1 MNTHP
6 DAVTIGGAQYL
17 RDSKGDLKALVNISP
32 IDLLMDEMVRKCT
45 AYAEDISAEL
55 ARFQLHVYAD
65 IAGFDALLA
74 QEYGVT
80 QDGESKGNR
89 TFTSFD
95 GCRQI
100 KVQVADRIQLGPEL
114 QIAKRLLDEM
124 ILARANAEGADTF
137 LVTLV
142 TQAFKVDQEGKVD
155 VGAILALRRMKVA
168 DPNWEKVTN
177 AIDGAVRIIGTKRYV
192 RFYRRA
198 DANAD
203 WQMVPLDIAKA
214 IPTPA
219 DTDRRSLRRSVEEA
233 RDLTSLAATYFLDGA
248 PVTGLERLHA
258 AMVALGGAGISDEDR
273 AMWAARFGAPVPPS
287 PPAAPAAVAA

>member
-1 MNTHP
+1 MSPHP

-17 RDSKGDLKALVNISP
+17 RNAKGDLQALANISP

-55 ARFQLHVYAD
+55 SRFQLHVYAD
-65 IAGFDALLA
+65 IAAFDALLA

-89 TFTSFD
+89 TFTSLD

-124 ILARANAEGADTF
+124 ILARANKEGADTF

-192 RFYRRA
+192 RFYRRT
-198 DANAD
+198 DANGD

-233 RDLTSLAATYFLDGA
+233 RELASVAATYLLDGA
-248 PVTGLERLHA
+248 PVTALDRLHA
-258 AMVALGGAGISDEDR
+258 AIVALGGTGVSNEDR
-273 AMWAARFGAPVPPS
+273 AIWAAKFGAPVPTAD
-287 PPAAPAAVAA
+287 AA

>member
-1 MNTHP
+1 MSTHP
-6 DAVTIGGAQYL
+6 DAITIGDNQYL
-17 RDSKGDLKALVNISP
+17 RDAKGDLKALANISP

-45 AYAEDISAEL
+45 AYAADISAEL

-65 IAGFDALLA
+65 IAAFDALLA

-80 QDGESKGNR
+80 QDGASKGNR

-95 GCRQI
+95 GRRQI

-124 ILARANAEGADTF
+124 ILARANKAGADSF

-155 VGAILALRRMKVA
+155 VGAILALRRMKVD
-168 DPNWEKVTN
+168 DPSWEKVTA

-192 RFYRRA
+192 RFYRRP
-198 DANAD
+198 DANGD

-219 DTDRRSLRRSVEEA
+219 DTDRRSLRRSVEEGLDA
-233 RDLTSLAATYFLDGA
+233 AELAVSYLLDGA
-248 PVTGLERLHA
+248 PISALERLNQA
-258 AMVALGGAGISDEDR
+258 IIALGGAGINDADMQAWR
-273 AMWAARFGAPVPPS
+273 ARFAPPAPV
-287 PPAAPAAVAA
+287 AA

>member
-1 MNTHP
+1 MNPHP

-17 RDSKGDLKALVNISP
+17 RDTKGNLVPMTNISP

-65 IAGFDALLA
+65 IAAFDALLA

-124 ILARANAEGADTF
+124 ILARANKEGADTF

-198 DANAD
+198 DANGD

-214 IPTPA
+214 TPTPA
-219 DTDRRSLRRSVEEA
+219 DTDRRSLRRSVEWGLA
-233 RDLTSLAATYFLDGA
+233 DAQLAANCLLDGTPITA
-248 PVTGLERLHA
+248 LSFLNRAIL
-258 AMVALGGAGISDEDR
+258 ALGGEGISEAEMQAWR
-273 AMWAARFGAPVPPS
+273 ERYTPPVPPT
-287 PPAAPAAVAA
+287 PPAAPAAIAA

>member
-1 MNTHP
+1 MRIHP

-17 RDSKGDLKALVNISP
+17 RDSKGDLKALVNITP

-65 IAGFDALLA
+65 IAAFDALLA

-95 GCRQI
+95 GRRQI

-168 DPNWEKVTN
+168 DPNWEKVTA

-192 RFYRRA
+192 RFYRRP
-198 DANAD
+198 DPNGE

-214 IPTPA
+214 VPTPA
-219 DTDRRSLRRSVEEA
+219 DTDRRSLRRSVEEGRSA
-233 RDLTSLAATYFLDGA
+233 AELAAIYLLDGA
-248 PVTGLERLHA
+248 PVTALERLHA
-258 AMVALGGAGISDEDR
+258 AIVALGGAGISDKDR
-273 AMWAARFGAPVPPS
+273 AMWAAKFSAPVPPTT
-287 PPAAPAAVAA
+287 PAAPAAVAA

>member
-1 MNTHP
+1 MSTHP
-6 DAVTIGGAQYL
+6 DAIIIGDNQYL
-17 RDSKGDLKALVNISP
+17 RDAKGDLKAMSNIAP
-32 IDLLMDEMVRKCT
+32 IDMLMDEMVRKCT

-65 IAGFDALLA
+65 IAAFDALLA

-80 QDGESKGNR
+80 QDGASKGNR

-95 GCRQI
+95 GRRQI

-124 ILARANAEGADTF
+124 ILARANKAGADSF

-155 VGAILALRRMKVA
+155 VGAILALRRMKVD
-168 DPNWEKVTN
+168 DPSWEKVTA

-198 DANAD
+198 DANGD

-219 DTDRRSLRRSVEEA
+219 DTDRRSLRRSVAEG
-233 RDLTSLAATYFLDGA
+233 RDAAELAATYLLDGA
-248 PVTGLERLHA
+248 PISAVGWLNQA
-258 AMVALGGAGISDEDR
+258 IIALGGAGISEADMQ
-273 AMWAARFGAPVPPS
+273 AWHARFTPQAPV
-287 PPAAPAAVAA
+287 AA

>member
-1 MNTHP
+1 MSTHP
-6 DAVTIGGAQYL
+6 DAITIGDNQYL
-17 RDSKGDLKALVNISP
+17 RDAKGDLKALANITP
-32 IDLLMDEMVRKCT
+32 IDMLMDEMVRKCT

-65 IAGFDALLA
+65 IAAFDALLA

-80 QDGESKGNR
+80 QDGASKGNR
-89 TFTSFD
+89 TFTSFN

-124 ILARANAEGADTF
+124 ILARANKAGADSF

-155 VGAILALRRMKVA
+155 VGAILALRRMKVD
-168 DPNWEKVTN
+168 DPSWEKVTD

-198 DANAD
+198 DANGD

-219 DTDRRSLRRSVEEA
+219 DTDRRSLRRSVEEGLDA
-233 RDLTSLAATYFLDGA
+233 AELAASYLLDGA
-248 PVTGLERLHA
+248 PISALERLNQA
-258 AMVALGGAGISDEDR
+258 IIALGGTGISEADTQAWR
-273 AMWAARFGAPVPPS
+273 ARFAPP
-287 PPAAPAAVAA
+287 APAAA